1 MVPAVSWAATAGA
14 SNAVDFPFLR
24 EQVTT
29 CTEETVASGIVI
41 QYDVPVPPMGTLV
54 MLGGVAAYFVLAY
67 VLTGTFGRTYHKYA
81 AILKSPSKGDP
92 ARYLHAQRLQRQAEG
107 DAPSD

>member
-1 MVPAVSWAATAGA
+1 M
-14 SNAVDFPFLR
+14 DFPLLR

-29 CTEETVASGIVI
+29 CTEETVASGIVV
-41 QYDVPVPPMGTLV
+41 QYDVPLPPMGTLV

-81 AILKSPSKGDP
+81 AVLKSPSKGDP
-92 ARYLHAQRLQRQAEG
+92 TRYLYAKRVQGQAKG
-107 DAPSD
+107 DAPPD